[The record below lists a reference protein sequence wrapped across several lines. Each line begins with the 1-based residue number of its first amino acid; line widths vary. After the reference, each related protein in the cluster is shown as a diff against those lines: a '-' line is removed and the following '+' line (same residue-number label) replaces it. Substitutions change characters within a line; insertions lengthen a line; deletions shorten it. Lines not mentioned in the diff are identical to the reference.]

1 MSQSTLSVC
10 CPVPTAI
17 ASAVTTLN
25 PCPSDVGQIQKL
37 VFWRR
42 GQSIASLATAVISTT
57 WTTLLAATGD
67 TKAVVTPFIA
77 NVEVAPSEAREF
89 GGGNETRWG
98 APIRKGGSS
107 VVFTAS
113 MYQEDQ
119 DVISALKDLACES
132 LDVVMINESNQFVYS
147 DTSGGTAGFYGFE
160 VAGKSLFVS
169 DKGIG
174 GLDDADSNM
183 ITFNLKPNW
192 SDTLE
197 ISTETTFALDM
208 VNS

>member
-1 MSQSTLSVC
+1 MSQSTQSIC
-10 CPVPTAI
+10 CPRPTAI
-17 ASAVTTLN
+17 ASAVTVLN
-25 PCPSDVGQIQKL
+25 PCPADVGQIQKL

-42 GQSIASLATAVISTT
+42 GQSIASVGTAVIQTT

-67 TKAVVTPFIA
+67 TKAVVSPFIA
-77 NVEVAPSEAREF
+77 NVEVAASEPREF

-98 APIRKGGSS
+98 APIRKGGAST
-107 VVFTAS
+107 VFTAS
-113 MYQEDQ
+113 IYQEDQ
-119 DVISALKDLACES
+119 DVIAALKDLACES

-147 DTSGGTAGFYGFE
+147 DTSGFTGFE
-160 VAGKSLFVS
+160 VASNSLFVS

-174 GLDDADSNM
+174 GLDDADQNM
-183 ITFNLKPNW
+183 ITFNLKPEW
-192 SDTLE
+192 SNTLE

>member
-17 ASAVTTLN
+17 ASAVTVLN
-25 PCPSDVGQIQKL
+25 ECSADVGQIQKL

-42 GQSIASLATAVISTT
+42 GQSIASVATAIISTT

-67 TKAVVTPFIA
+67 TKAIVSPFIA
-77 NVEVAPSEAREF
+77 NVELAPSEAREF

-107 VVFTAS
+107 PSFTAS
-113 MYQEDQ
+113 IYQYDQ
-119 DVISALKDLACES
+119 DTITALKNLRCET
-132 LDVVMINESNQFVYS
+132 LDVLFINEANQLIYS
-147 DTSGGTAGFYGFE
+147 DANNVAGFE
-160 VAGKSLFVS
+160 IAANSLFVS

-174 GLDDADSNM
+174 GLDDADQNVIM
-183 ITFNLKPNW
+183 FNLKPDW

-197 ISTETTFALDM
+197 ITVETTFLLDM